1 MRSAHPWPRAG
12 LTVISLLALG
22 AVPTLACSDL
32 NTPIYLNGPTP
43 LLELQGTEMIPR
55 ITNSVTLQLR
65 APNDSE
71 KADLEAQKKA
81 LGFAVPWASRDKLH
95 LEVLFTVTNLE
106 TDEDGAGTFDVVV
119 DGANE
124 YTKYDETVVAAAIGQ
139 GKDDAPVYVP
149 LMSLHPQLPQTLAP
163 GAVYQGVMREDDF
176 NEGEGDLD
184 ALGRWMANYASVLI
198 NRSDVNPIGL
208 EMVPPDVVTPALIEV
223 DVTLTANKHM
233 KCEWTLRVRDD
244 DDRLWHVTGDPKYNP
259 PAPKLFVPM
268 APPKT

>member
-1 MRSAHPWPRAG
+1 MEPSSRRRPWAG
-12 LTVISLLALG
+12 LVLLALG
-22 AVPTLACSDL
+22 AAPALACSDL
-32 NTPIYLNGPTP
+32 NTPIYFNGPTP

-95 LEVLFTVTNLE
+95 LEVLFTVTNL
-106 TDEDGAGTFDVVV
+106 DMAPGTFDVVV

-124 YTKYDETVVAAAIGQ
+124 YTKYDENIVSAAIAQ
-139 GKDDAPVYVP
+139 GKDDPPVYLP
-149 LMSLHPQLPQTLAP
+149 LISLHPELPQMLAA
-163 GAVYQGVMREDDF
+163 GAVYQGVVREDDF

-184 ALGRWMANYASVLI
+184 ALGRWMAPYVSVLI
-198 NRSDVNPIGL
+198 NRSDVNPVGL

>member
-1 MRSAHPWPRAG
+1 MGNPSRPRAR
-12 LTVISLLALG
+12 LAVTSLLALG
-22 AVPTLACSDL
+22 AVPALACSDL

-71 KADLEAQKKA
+71 KADLAAQKKA
-81 LGFAVPWASRDKLH
+81 LGFDVPWASRDKLH
-95 LEVLFTVTNLE
+95 LEVLFTVTNLD
-106 TDEDGAGTFDVVV
+106 TDPGTFDVVV

-124 YTKYDETVVAAAIGQ
+124 YTKYDENVVSAAVAQ
-139 GKDDAPVYVP
+139 GNNDPPVYLP
-149 LMSLHPQLPQTLAP
+149 LISLHPLLPQMLAP
-163 GAVYQGVMREDDF
+163 GAVYQGVVREDDV

-184 ALGRWMANYASVLI
+184 ALGRWMANYASVLV

-259 PAPKLFVPM
+259 PAPKLFQPM
-268 APPKT
+268 PPPKT